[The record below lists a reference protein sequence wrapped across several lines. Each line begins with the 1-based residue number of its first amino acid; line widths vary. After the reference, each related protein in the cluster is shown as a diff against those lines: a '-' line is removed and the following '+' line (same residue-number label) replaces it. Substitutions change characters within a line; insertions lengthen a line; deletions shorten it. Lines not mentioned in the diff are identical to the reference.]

1 VLVQHE
7 VMESVEAGAT
17 EAEAEAAPPPQLKVI
32 RTSKFFAKPMPVE
45 EAIMQMNLLG
55 NDFLVFTNAETKD
68 VNVVYKRSDGNY
80 GLIETGK
87 SAE

>member
-1 VLVQHE
+1 
-7 VMESVEAGAT
+7 MEAVEAPAS
-17 EAEAEAAPPPQLKVI
+17 EPERPPDLKVI
-32 RTSKFFAKPMPVE
+32 RTSKFFAKPLPVA

-55 NDFLVFTNAETKD
+55 NDFLVFTNAHTKD